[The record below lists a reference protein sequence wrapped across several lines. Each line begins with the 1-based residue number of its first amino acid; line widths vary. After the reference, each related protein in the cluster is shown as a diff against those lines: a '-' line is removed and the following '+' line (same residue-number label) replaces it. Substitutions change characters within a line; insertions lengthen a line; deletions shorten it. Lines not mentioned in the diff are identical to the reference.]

1 MKKLWLF
8 LLLFSFSFH
17 FTQAQYNPSNQLRLR
32 MSDGSLLKVVI
43 NNRAF
48 KKINNSLIIND
59 IPNKRPHIM
68 AYRYRPY
75 ADGRGGRAELIYS
88 GTITIK
94 KGRSYDGIIDVKRR
108 VLLLKEVSSF
118 YNETTQNP
126 QAPYYK
132 DQAIEDWG
140 NEDGEFDPDVLPEY
154 QQNPEL
160 NHSNQQEIDL
170 NIATNASENFRTK
183 IEALRKAMDQL
194 GSDTE
199 KTKLVNKELPQS
211 FSTKEAVYIAEGLF
225 FDDTK
230 MEFFKNNFNKIE
242 DPTLLNNAVDC
253 FTSESSKKDFLQF
266 LKQKNS
272 QQKR

>member
-8 LLLFSFSFH
+8 LLLFSFNFC
-17 FTQAQYNPSNQLRLR
+17 FAQAQYTPSNQLRLR

-48 KKINNSLIIND
+48 QKINNSLIIND

-75 ADGRGGRAELIYS
+75 ADGKGGRAELIYS
-88 GTITIK
+88 GTISIK

-118 YNETTQNP
+118 YNTPPQNP

-132 DQAIEDWG
+132 DQAIDDWQ
-140 NEDGEFDPDVLPEY
+140 NDDGDYDPEILPEY
-154 QQNPEL
+154 QQNSEGNAFNEQESTL
-160 NHSNQQEIDL
+160 NNTTSESKTFRNEIYDL
-170 NIATNASENFRTK
+170 RA
-183 IEALRKAMDQL
+183 AMDKQD
-194 GSDTE
+194 SDAE
-199 KTKLVNKELPQS
+199 KIKLANRKLPQTIS
-211 FSTKEAVYIAEGLF
+211 VEEAIYIAEGLF

-230 MEFFKNNFNKIE
+230 MQFFKSNLNKID
-242 DPTLLNNAVDC
+242 DPPQLNNAVHC
-253 FTSESSKKDFLQF
+253 FTSESSKNDFLQF
-266 LKQKNS
+266 LKKKNN
-272 QQKR
+272 